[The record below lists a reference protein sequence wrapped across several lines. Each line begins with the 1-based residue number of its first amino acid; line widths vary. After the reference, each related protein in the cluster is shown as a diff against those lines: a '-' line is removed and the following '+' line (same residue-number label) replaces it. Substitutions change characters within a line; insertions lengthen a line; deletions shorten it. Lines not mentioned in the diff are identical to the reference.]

1 MSIGGAIQSAAP
13 AILYSSAKG
22 CAGSQMTR
30 MGIPVHWRIAKI
42 VSIPVKCT
50 AEINDYDVGLAVTD
64 QIEEMAADSGGR
76 TRSREGAFRRPG
88 DR

>member
-1 MSIGGAIQSAAP
+1 MSTGGAIQSAAP

-42 VSIPVKCT
+42 VSIPVNGAPLKSRT
-50 AEINDYDVGLAVTD
+50 MTSD
-64 QIEEMAADSGGR
+64 QIEEMAADRGGH

-88 DR
+88 DG